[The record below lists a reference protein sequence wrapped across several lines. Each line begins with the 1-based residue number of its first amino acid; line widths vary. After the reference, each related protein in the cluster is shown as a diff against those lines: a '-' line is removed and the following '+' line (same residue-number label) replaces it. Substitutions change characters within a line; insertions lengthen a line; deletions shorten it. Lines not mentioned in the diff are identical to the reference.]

1 MKRACAILALF
12 CFLPAGLWADEKPAE
27 PLKGSLKAYVIK
39 TQGRQAYGVYIQDK
53 KIGWMVTESK
63 LTKLD
68 GKEVAITAEELFV
81 EIKRGGDGLKLE
93 VTSSTYFGLEGDGP
107 ILLVQESSKENGKEK
122 IQKGTRKGDAF
133 TISTTSNGRT
143 IDRSVAPPK
152 KDLASSRKLDAW
164 LEGTPAKGAEFESF
178 GLSLE
183 DKEID
188 TKEVYTFLSKE
199 KVSWGGVPTDVFH
212 VSLLSK
218 GIKTA
223 ADITADGTIIKGK
236 LGGFLELRAEPE
248 ATAKKLDTKSI
259 DLMSLSSIKVDKDL
273 GDPRRVESLTLEVSG
288 LDDFK
293 MPDAPRQKVRTE
305 KGTTVVELRREFRT
319 DKAEPLSKKEKTEY
333 LEATPTIQSDNE
345 KVRALARK
353 IVREEKD
360 PNKVTRLLVRWVS
373 SSLRPTYK
381 ANASTTLDVLDNM
394 AGDCTEHTLLFVSL
408 ARACG
413 VPAREVGGVMFAE
426 LGQPFFAWHAW
437 AEVHDGKQW
446 IAVDPTWNEMYVDAT
461 HVKFSE
467 GDDMGW
473 LNVLGRVKFKAV
485 KFESKPDTQEA
496 LTKEIIETTDDL
508 IELVASIK
516 DEASARDARLRLRR
530 LNERLR
536 DLKQRSEVLGAEK
549 KKGEKTETEKK
560 SPKE

>member
-1 MKRACAILALF
+1 MKRACVLFALF
-12 CFLPAGLWADEKPAE
+12 CFLPLGLRADEKPAE
-27 PLKGSLKAYVIK
+27 AVKGSLKAYILK
-39 TQGRQAYGVYIQDK
+39 TQGRQAYGVYIEDK

-68 GKEVAITAEELFV
+68 GKEVAVTAEELFV

-107 ILLVQESSKENGKEK
+107 LLLVQESSKENGKEK
-122 IQKGTRKGDAF
+122 TQKGTRKGDAF
-133 TISTTSNGRT
+133 VISTTSNGRT
-143 IDRSVAPPK
+143 IERSVAPPK
-152 KDLASSRKLDAW
+152 KDLAGSRKLDAW
-164 LEGTPAKGAEFESF
+164 LEGNPAKGAEFESF

-188 TKEVYTFLSKE
+188 TKEVYTFHSKE
-199 KVSWGGVPTDVFH
+199 KLSWGGVPTEVFH
-212 VSLLSK
+212 VTLQSK

-248 ATAKKLDTKSI
+248 ATAKKLDTKSL
-259 DLMSLSSIKVDKDL
+259 DLMSLSSITIDKDL

-305 KGTTVVELRREFRT
+305 EGTTVLEVRREFRT

-333 LEATPTIQSDNE
+333 LEATPQIQSDNE

-353 IVREEKD
+353 VVRDEKD
-360 PNKVTRLLVRWVS
+360 PMKVTRRLVSWVS

-413 VPAREVGGVMFAE
+413 VPAREVGGVMFAD
-426 LGQPFFAWHAW
+426 LGKPFFAWHAW

-473 LNVLGRVKFKAV
+473 LNVLGKVKFKAV

-496 LTKEIIETTDDL
+496 LTKQIIETTDDL
-508 IELVASIK
+508 IEVVGSIK
-516 DEASARDARLRLRR
+516 DEASAREARLRLKR

-536 DLKQRSEVLGAEK
+536 DLKQRSESLSAE
-549 KKGEKTETEKK
+549 KKGEKTDTEKK